1 MTDANRADLIRQYAR
16 AGIRVNPLYV
26 TEGKAGKKDVK
37 PVGKWRDTSSA
48 SLADVQAWFGH
59 GARHENASV
68 LIDCGASGLV
78 VIDPDGP
85 EGIAN
90 WEALDV
96 ERTPAIA
103 RTPGGGEHHYY
114 REHPKHVIGN
124 DQDGKIAEHVDVR
137 GLGGFVIA
145 PPSTDWRGTYEWI
158 DGPPDWANLPIVPE
172 LVIERM
178 KAAKPAPPAAV
189 DADPFDSVG
198 GEQRLFSEKEAETF
212 VVAEY
217 QKLKATKRGFNGAI
231 NSFAMAC
238 AHFPLWYPRERCARL
253 MMKALGTPQG
263 WPAPDA
269 DDWKTIESAYGAT
282 EAGRSW
288 IAVERT
294 ATSGDVRQR
303 PTVSDGGKPDLEIG
317 SSADM
322 TNWIEHALGVGT
334 LSGYFLRGGA
344 VTHTPRVDEAGYV
357 APRDGKDDDNGPA
370 QMAAVSPGQMAAKI
384 QFAHR
389 CFKIVDVK
397 DEAGKKTGETKEVAA
412 LFPLEAARRAVD
424 APEALTGLRTL
435 RGLTHTPM
443 VRADGSVLA
452 TPGYDPS
459 TSYLFLPGAGVDVA
473 PVPETPSSAELAEAV
488 RRIEEILVGFPWDS
502 ADDKAN
508 YYGLLL
514 TPLLRLVCPPSYKL
528 FGIGAHQPGSGKT
541 LLADVARILH
551 GGVLRSEMP
560 EDEAEMKKV
569 AATILGT
576 TAAPVVHIDNI
587 TGVLR
592 SGVLAGLLTAEG
604 EIQERELGK
613 STNMTFRNDRV
624 WVVTGNNLSL
634 GGDLVRRTIIISIDP
649 NMANPETRS
658 FAITDLKGWVAA
670 HRNELLWALL
680 VMVRHWVASGCPLA
694 VRAQSDS
701 FATWE
706 ASVAGILAAC
716 GVPGSFDAESGKRA
730 AAGGDDDGLASVLE
744 RLWDQ
749 HADGPWTVPRVLD
762 SSPEVDHGDFVG
774 ASREANRDWLPL
786 PVLDKL
792 ARSEA
797 AGRKSL
803 TWWLKNR
810 IGRWVSGS
818 DGHSYVL
825 RDCGM
830 SGRVPL
836 WSVERTP

>member
-1 MTDANRADLIRQYAR
+1 MTDRNRADLIRQYAK
-16 AGIRVNPLYV
+16 AGIHVNPVYV
-26 TEGKAGKKDVK
+26 SEGKSGKKDVR

-48 SLADVQAWFGH
+48 SSADVEAWFGAGGEH
-59 GARHENASV
+59 ADASV
-68 LIDCGASGLV
+68 LIDCGKSRLV

-90 WEALDV
+90 WTALGAPP
-96 ERTPAIA
+96 TPAVA

-114 REHPKHVIGN
+114 REHDRHAVGN
-124 DQDGKIAEHVDVR
+124 DQDGKIAPHVDVR

-145 PPSTDWRGTYEWI
+145 PPSTDWRGAYEWI
-158 DGPPDWANLPIVPE
+158 DGPPDWSTIPIVPD

-178 KAAKPAPPAAV
+178 KAKATPLPAAAAAGAE
-189 DADPFDSVG
+189 DAFDSAS
-198 GEQRLFSEKEAETF
+198 GEERRFTEKEAEAF
-212 VVAEY
+212 VLDAY
-217 QKLKATKRGFNGAI
+217 RKLKATRQGFNGAI
-231 NSFAMAC
+231 NNFAMAC
-238 AHFPLWYPRERCARL
+238 AHFPQWYPRERCARL
-253 MMKALGTPQG
+253 MMKGLGTPQG
-263 WPAPDA
+263 WAGPDA
-269 DDWKTIESAYGAT
+269 EDWKTIESAYGAT
-282 EAGRSW
+282 EAGKSW
-288 IAVERT
+288 VAVERT
-294 ATSGDVRQR
+294 AA
-303 PTVSDGGKPDLEIG
+303 PTAAIDLGGGGKPDLEVG

-370 QMAAVSPGQMAAKI
+370 QMAAVTPGQMAAKI

-397 DEAGKKTGETKEVAA
+397 DEAGKKTGEKKEVAA

-459 TSYLFLPGAGVDVA
+459 TGYLFLPGAGVDVA
-473 PVPETPSSAELAEAV
+473 PVPETPSREELAEAV
-488 RRIEEILVGFPWDS
+488 RRIEEVLTGFPWDS

-569 AATILGT
+569 AASILGT
-576 TAAPVVHIDNI
+576 TAAPVIHIDNI

-613 STNMTFRNDRV
+613 SSNMTYRNDRV

-658 FAITDLKGWVAA
+658 FAIADLKGWVAD

-680 VMVRHWVASGCPLA
+680 VLVRHWVASGCPLSA
-694 VRAQSDS
+694 RRQSDS
-701 FATWE
+701 FASWE

-716 GVPGSFDAESGKRA
+716 GVPGAFDAESGKRA
-730 AAGGDDDGLASVLE
+730 AAGGDDDGLAGVLE
-744 RLWDQ
+744 RLWDR
-749 HADGPWTVPRVLD
+749 HAGRAWTVAEVLSGTYSTDAFD
-762 SSPEVDHGDFVG
+762 SAAAES
-774 ASREANRDWLPL
+774 RDWLPSS
-786 PVLDKL
+786 VLDKL
-792 ARSEA
+792 SRSEA
-797 AGRKSL
+797 AGRK
-803 TWWLKNR
+803 TMGWWLKNR

-818 DGHSYVL
+818 DKRSYVI
-825 RDCGM
+825 REAGTERHVSM
-830 SGRVPL
+830 
-836 WSVERTP
+836 WKVERTP

>member
-1 MTDANRADLIRQYAR
+1 MTEQNRADLIRSYAK
-16 AGIRVNPLYV
+16 AGIHVNPVYV
-26 TEGKAGKKDVK
+26 SEGKAGKKDVR

-48 SLADVQAWFGH
+48 SAADVQAWFGA
-59 GARHENASV
+59 GGEHEDASV
-68 LIDCGASGLV
+68 LIDCGKSRLV

-90 WEALDV
+90 WEALGAPQ
-96 ERTPAIA
+96 TPARV
-103 RTPGGGEHHYY
+103 RTPGGGRHDYY
-114 REHPKHVIGN
+114 REHERHVIGN
-124 DQDGKIAEHVDVR
+124 DQDGKIAPHVDVR
-137 GLGGFVIA
+137 GVGGFVIA
-145 PPSTDWRGTYEWI
+145 PPSVDWRGAYEWI
-158 DGPPDWANLPIVPE
+158 DGPPDWDAIPVVPD

-178 KAAKPAPPAAV
+178 KAKAPSTPVDKAV
-189 DADPFDSVG
+189 DEDAFDSAG
-198 GEQRLFSEKEAETF
+198 GEERLFTEKEATDF
-212 VVAEY
+212 VLAAY
-217 QKLKATKRGFNGAI
+217 AKLKATKQGFNGAI
-231 NSFAMAC
+231 NNFAMAC
-238 AHFPLWYPRERCARL
+238 AHFPQWFPRERCARL
-253 MMKALGTPQG
+253 VIKGLGPTQG
-263 WPAPDA
+263 WTAPDA
-269 DDWKTIESAYGAT
+269 EDWKTIESAYGAT
-282 EAGRSW
+282 EAGKSW
-288 IAVERT
+288 VAVERVSATT
-294 ATSGDVRQR
+294 AAIDLGE
-303 PTVSDGGKPDLEIG
+303 GGKPDLEIG

-322 TNWIEHALGVGT
+322 TNWIEYALGVGT

-370 QMAAVSPGQMAAKI
+370 QMQAVTPGQMAAKI

-389 CFKIVDVK
+389 CYKIVDVK
-397 DEAGKKTGETKEVAA
+397 DEAGKKTGEKKEVAA
-412 LFPLEAARRAVD
+412 LFPLEAAKRAVD
-424 APEALTGLRTL
+424 APEALGGLRTL

-459 TSYLFLPGAGVDVA
+459 TGYLFLPGAGVDVA
-473 PVPETPSSAELAEAV
+473 PVPETPSPEELGEAV

-514 TPLLRLVCPPSYKL
+514 TPLLRLVTPPSYKL

-569 AATILGT
+569 AASILGT
-576 TAAPVVHIDNI
+576 TSAPVIHIDNI

-613 STNMTFRNDRV
+613 SSNMTYRNDRV

-658 FAITDLKGWVAA
+658 FTIADLKGWVAD

-680 VMVRHWVASGCPLA
+680 VLVRRWVASGCPLTQ
-694 VRAQSDS
+694 RRQSDS

-716 GVPGSFDAESGKRA
+716 GVPGAFDAESGKRA
-730 AAGGDDDGLASVLE
+730 AAGGDDDGLAGVLE
-744 RLWDQ
+744 RLWDRREGR
-749 HADGPWTVPRVLD
+749 AWTVAEVLD
-762 SSPEVDHGDFVG
+762 EKNIVDHGDFVG
-774 ASREANRDWLPL
+774 ASRDADRDWLPL

-797 AGRKSL
+797 AGRQSL
-803 TWWLKNR
+803 GWWLRNR
-810 IGRWVSGS
+810 IGRWVGGS
-818 DGHSYVL
+818 DGRSYVL
-825 RDCGM
+825 REAGLERKVM
-830 SGRVPL
+830 L
-836 WSVERTP
+836 WKVERTP

>member
-1 MTDANRADLIRQYAR
+1 MTEQNRADLIRSYAK
-16 AGIRVNPLYV
+16 AGIYVNPVYV
-26 TEGKAGKKDVK
+26 SKGEGGKKRVR
-37 PVGKWRDTSSA
+37 PVGKWRDASSA
-48 SLADVQAWFGH
+48 SAGDVQAWFGE
-59 GARHENASV
+59 GGEHESASV
-68 LIDCGASGLV
+68 LIDCGKSRLV

-85 EGIAN
+85 EGITN
-90 WEALDV
+90 WLALDPPI
-96 ERTPAIA
+96 TPARA
-103 RTPGGGEHHYY
+103 RTPGGGEHWYY
-114 REHPKHVIGN
+114 AEHERHVIGN
-124 DQDGKIAEHVDVR
+124 DQDGKIAPHVDVR
-137 GLGGFVIA
+137 GVGGFVIA
-145 PPSTDWRGTYEWI
+145 PPSADWRGAYEWI
-158 DGPPDWANLPIVPE
+158 GGPPDWSAIPVVPD

-178 KAAKPAPPAAV
+178 KAKALPTPVDKAV
-189 DADPFDSVG
+189 DEDAFDSAG
-198 GEQRLFSEKEAETF
+198 GEQRLFTEKEATDF
-212 VVAEY
+212 VLAAY
-217 QKLKATKRGFNGAI
+217 AKLKATRQGFNGAI
-231 NSFAMAC
+231 NNFAMAC
-238 AHFPLWYPRERCARL
+238 AHFPQWFPRERCARL
-253 MMKALGTPQG
+253 VIKALGPSQG
-263 WPAPDA
+263 WTAPDA
-269 DDWKTIESAYGAT
+269 EDWKTIESAYGAT
-282 EAGRSW
+282 EAGKSW
-288 IAVERT
+288 TAVERT
-294 ATSGDVRQR
+294 ATAAIDLGS
-303 PTVSDGGKPDLEIG
+303 GGKPDLEIG

-344 VTHTPRVDEAGYV
+344 VTHTPRVNEAGYV
-357 APRDGKDDDNGPA
+357 PPRDDKNDNGPA
-370 QMAAVSPGQMAAKI
+370 QMQAVSPGQMAAKI

-389 CFKIVDVK
+389 CYKIVDVK
-397 DEAGKKTGETKEVAA
+397 DEAGKKTGEKKEVAA

-459 TSYLFLPGAGVDVA
+459 TGYLFLPGAGVDVA
-473 PVPETPSSAELAEAV
+473 PVPETPSADELAEAV

-514 TPLLRLVCPPSYKL
+514 TPLLRLVTPPSYKL

-569 AATILGT
+569 AASILGT
-576 TAAPVVHIDNI
+576 TAAPVIHIDNI

-613 STNMTFRNDRV
+613 SSNMTYRNDRV

-658 FAITDLKGWVAA
+658 FAITDLKGWVAD

-680 VMVRHWVASGCPLA
+680 VLVRHWVASGCPLA
-694 VRAQSDS
+694 ARKQSDS

-706 ASVAGILAAC
+706 ASVAGILSAC
-716 GVPGSFDAESGKRA
+716 GVPGAFDAESGKRA
-730 AAGGDDDGLASVLE
+730 AAGGDDDGLAGVLE
-744 RLWDQ
+744 RLWDRREGR
-749 HADGPWTVPRVLD
+749 AWTVAEVL
-762 SSPEVDHGDFVG
+762 EEKNTVDHGDFVG
-774 ASREANRDWLPL
+774 ASRDADRDWLPL

-797 AGRKSL
+797 AGRQSL
-803 TWWLKNR
+803 GWWLRNR

-818 DGHSYVL
+818 DGRSYVL
-825 RDCGM
+825 REAGLERKVM
-830 SGRVPL
+830 L
-836 WSVERTP
+836 WKVERTP

>member
-1 MTDANRADLIRQYAR
+1 MTDLNRADLIRQYAK
-16 AGIRVNPLYV
+16 AGIHVNPVYV
-26 TEGKAGKKDVK
+26 SESKDGRKDVR

-48 SLADVQAWFGH
+48 SSADVEAWFGA
-59 GARHENASV
+59 GGEHEGASV
-68 LIDCGASGLV
+68 LIDCGKSGLV

-90 WEALDV
+90 WEALGV
-96 ERTPAIA
+96 PPTPA
-103 RTPGGGEHHYY
+103 RVKTPGGGRHDYY
-114 REHPKHVIGN
+114 REHPARVIGN

-158 DGPPDWANLPIVPE
+158 DGPPDWSAIPIVPD

-178 KAAKPAPPAAV
+178 KAKSVTLPVVAGAE
-189 DADPFDSVG
+189 DAFDSAG
-198 GEQRLFSEKEAETF
+198 GEERRFTEKEAEAF
-212 VVAEY
+212 VLAAY
-217 QKLKATKRGFNGAI
+217 QKLKATRQGFNGAI
-231 NSFAMAC
+231 NNFAMAC
-238 AHFPLWYPRERCARL
+238 AHFPQWYPRERCARL
-253 MMKALGTPQG
+253 MMKGLGTPQG
-263 WPAPDA
+263 WAGPDA
-269 DDWKTIESAYGAT
+269 EDWKTIESAYGAT
-282 EAGRSW
+282 EAGKSW
-288 IAVERT
+288 TAVERT
-294 ATSGDVRQR
+294 AAPSGDVRER
-303 PTVSDGGKPDLEIG
+303 PTVSDGGKPDLEVG

-389 CFKIVDVK
+389 CYKIVDVK
-397 DEAGKKTGETKEVAA
+397 DEAGKKTGEKKEVAA

-459 TSYLFLPGAGVDVA
+459 TGYLFLPGAGVDVA
-473 PVPETPSSAELAEAV
+473 PVPETPSPEELTEAV
-488 RRIEEILVGFPWDS
+488 RRIEEILIGFPWDS

-569 AATILGT
+569 AASILGT
-576 TAAPVVHIDNI
+576 TAAPVIHIDNI

-613 STNMTFRNDRV
+613 SSNMTYRNDRV
-624 WVVTGNNLSL
+624 WVATGNNLSL

-658 FAITDLKGWVAA
+658 FAIADLKGWVAD

-680 VMVRHWVASGCPLA
+680 VLVRHWVASGCPLA
-694 VRAQSDS
+694 SRHQSDS
-701 FATWE
+701 FASWE

-716 GVPGSFDAESGKRA
+716 GVPGAFDAESGKRA
-730 AAGGDDDGLASVLE
+730 AAGGDDDGLAGVLE
-744 RLWDQ
+744 RLWDR
-749 HADGPWTVPRVLD
+749 HEGRAWTVAEVLSETYSVGDIAD
-762 SSPEVDHGDFVG
+762 SVVES
-774 ASREANRDWLPL
+774 RDWLPSS
-786 PVLDKL
+786 VLDKL
-792 ARSEA
+792 SRSEA
-797 AGRKSL
+797 AGRK
-803 TWWLKNR
+803 TMGWWLKNR

-818 DGHSYVL
+818 DQRSYVI
-825 RDCGM
+825 REAGTERHVSM
-830 SGRVPL
+830 
-836 WSVERTP
+836 WKVERTP